1 MNELLCICLWSYLII
16 GSCSEKT
23 VLFGLIGL
31 IIGRVIFKNYHSMDG
46 KEEDEKYP
54 VFLLMYFP
62 FFFFWKN
69 EITDKI
75 TNLIKSPFS

>member
-1 MNELLCICLWSYLII
+1 
-16 GSCSEKT
+16 
-23 VLFGLIGL
+23 
-31 IIGRVIFKNYHSMDG
+31 MDG